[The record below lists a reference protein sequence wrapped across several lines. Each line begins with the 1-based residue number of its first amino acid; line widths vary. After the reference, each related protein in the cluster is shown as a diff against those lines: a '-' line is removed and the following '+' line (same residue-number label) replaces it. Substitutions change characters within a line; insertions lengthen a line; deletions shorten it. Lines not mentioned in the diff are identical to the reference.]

1 PPPGNQSSLDLE
13 ELLAG
18 LSYGGA
24 TNATYGDYGD
34 PNATYGDYGDPNAT
48 YGDYSGASPC
58 RSRFCPLLQR
68 LAPPFLAASC
78 SAAALGTAAL
88 LLALLRCPP
97 RAWQSP
103 PGRALV
109 AQQALG
115 TVLAVAPLPAL
126 AAGIAQGWHLGAGP
140 CRLARLLW
148 HWGVFAQA
156 LLWHG
161 GGCGAG
167 TGTAGGRWTPGAW
180 PWPPWAVALVA
191 AVPAALA
198 GGTVAGTACVRR
210 AVGALHAAYLLH
222 VGTLAAL
229 LVLLPL
235 AALARPAGT
244 AGTAGTAGAAPWV
257 FWALW
262 APYGAGLA
270 VELLLQA
277 GPLVPS
283 CATLEGLDH
292 VLGVSEGLGVLH
304 CALAPA
310 LLLLPALGRR
320 GAGWAHARWALLQG
334 RSRGPSM

>member
-1 PPPGNQSSLDLE
+1 MGNCVPAPPPGNRSSLDLE
-13 ELLAG
+13 ELLGG

-34 PNATYGDYGDPNAT
+34 PNATYLDYG
-48 YGDYSGASPC
+48 GASPC

-68 LAPPFLAASC
+68 LAPPFLAVSC

-97 RAWQSP
+97 RAWQRP

-115 TVLAVAPLPAL
+115 TALVVAPLPAL
-126 AAGIAQGWHLGAGP
+126 AAGIARGWHLGAGL

-156 LLWHG
+156 LLWHRG
-161 GGCGAG
+161 VC
-167 TGTAGGRWTPGAW
+167 GTACGRWDPRCVAVT
-180 PWPPWAVALVA
+180 PWAVALAA

-198 GGTVAGTACVRR
+198 GGTVEGTACVGR

-222 VGTLAAL
+222 VGTLVAL

-235 AALARPAGT
+235 AALAGGTGGTGGAGGT
-244 AGTAGTAGAAPWV
+244 ARWV
-257 FWALW
+257 FLALW

-270 VELLLQA
+270 VELLLHA

-283 CATLEGLDH
+283 CATLEGFDH
-292 VLGVSEGLGVLH
+292 LLGVSEGLGVLH
-304 CALAPA
+304 CALAPP

-320 GAGWAHARWALLQG
+320 GAGTAG
-334 RSRGPSM
+334 G